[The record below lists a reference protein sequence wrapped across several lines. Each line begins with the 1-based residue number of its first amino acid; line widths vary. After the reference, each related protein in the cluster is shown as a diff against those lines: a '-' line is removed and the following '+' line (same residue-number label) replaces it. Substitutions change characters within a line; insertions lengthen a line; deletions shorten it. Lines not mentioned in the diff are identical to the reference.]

1 MTDIADNI
9 QNYIDNFSKNGI
21 TETGKEYIKFQD
33 NRIFTSSIIVGDK
46 IESTNLN
53 EKFNVYD
60 KYSDQ
65 ELNNYLKN
73 QDIPD
78 RIIEQANRDQKI
90 NVLKTLANIDT
101 ENLNNQFNIEEKA
114 GKIRGSHA
122 IYLYMPLDKNE
133 GEILSDQYGVERYN
147 PTELLKL
154 EIEAKEAKDLSIN
167 SNLGNDNNYNKL
179 LENIKQE
186 NVTENK
192 DNSQSNIHTLGKTI
206 SVLM

>member
-9 QNYIDNFSKNGI
+9 QNIINNFSKNGI
-21 TETGKEYIKFQD
+21 AETGKEYIKFQD
-33 NRIFTSSIIVGDK
+33 DRIFTSSIIVGDK
-46 IESTNLN
+46 IELTNVN

-65 ELNNYLKN
+65 ELNSYLKN

-78 RIIEQANRDQKI
+78 RIIEQANRDQKV

-114 GKIRGSHA
+114 GKIRGSNT
-122 IYLYMPLDKNE
+122 ICLYAPLDKNE
-133 GEILSDQYGVERYN
+133 GEILSKQYGVERYN

-154 EIEAKEAKDLSIN
+154 EIEAKEAKNLSIN
-167 SNLGNDNNYNKL
+167 SNLDNDNNYNKL

-186 NVTENK
+186 NIAE
-192 DNSQSNIHTLGKTI
+192 DNTHSLTHSLEKSI